1 MFSFFQW
8 SNFTQIHN
16 LSNSNNT
23 QQSFPMRI
31 LVENIWNP
39 DPQHNFL
46 LWQLAGKYGCA
57 CSCSAKNKS
66 FFTNSSPANGRRGW
80 TRYLIDSSNNC
91 ISCFPELALSL
102 SHSPPAHSIAIVGQ
116 KQQRAATLSL
126 PLCAH
131 THTYTRT
138 SKHMLHCC
146 GVFFPPKNLFSFQ
159 QQQSG
164 RFAGLRGC
172 CFLFA
177 HKKSIKRSLCPG
189 YFNITTFG

>member
-1 MFSFFQW
+1 MC
-8 SNFTQIHN
+8 
-16 LSNSNNT
+16 
-23 QQSFPMRI
+23 I

-39 DPQHNFL
+39 DPQRNFL
-46 LWQLAGKYGCA
+46 LWQLAGKYGRA

-102 SHSPPAHSIAIVGQ
+102 TRHQPIQSLLLVRNSSARGYSLSPIM
-116 KQQRAATLSL
+116 R
-126 PLCAH
+126 

-146 GVFFPPKNLFSFQ
+146 RVFFRRKISFHFSNSRARDLLVCWRARLLFF
-159 QQQSG
+159 
-164 RFAGLRGC
+164 
-172 CFLFA
+172 
-177 HKKSIKRSLCPG
+177 IRS
-189 YFNITTFG
+189 